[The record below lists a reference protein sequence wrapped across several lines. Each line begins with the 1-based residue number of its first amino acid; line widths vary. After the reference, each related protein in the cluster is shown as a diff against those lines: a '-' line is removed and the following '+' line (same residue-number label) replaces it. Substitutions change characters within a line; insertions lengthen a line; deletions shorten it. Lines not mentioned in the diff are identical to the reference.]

1 MKKILTLLLSALL
14 CGSVMCEDFLT
25 GGTFVKSATDG
36 SQINFVGQTTSETAK
51 MVVGRTYS
59 SEMDMLEITTAGTQ
73 TIDLQLSTGTL
84 VRVHPSSEFRVD
96 AFNQMVKNSDAEPEL
111 VVSADYI
118 LNLALMNGEAFIITP
133 KYSSPNTMCVLQTP
147 LANLELNGGKYFV
160 KASQKFVICY
170 VVEGSVGVFNP
181 KTNKKDVIETPQMA
195 FIVPFPGEIGVMVTS
210 KGIDS
215 GELLKQINTLK
226 EIDSSKDSVI
236 FAVIDKKIVGIKVK

>member
-1 MKKILTLLLSALL
+1 MKTLLILSLSALL
-14 CGSVMCEDFLT
+14 CGSVICEDFLN
-25 GGTFVKSATDG
+25 GGTFVKSAGKG
-36 SQINFVGQTTSETAK
+36 SRVSLVGQTTSETLP

-59 SEMDMLEITTAGTQ
+59 SETDLLEIKTDGTQ
-73 TIDLQLSTGTL
+73 TIELQLSVGTQ

-96 AFNQMVKNSDAEPEL
+96 MFNQMVKNSDAEPEL
-111 VVSADYI
+111 VDSTDYM
-118 LNLALMNGEAFIITP
+118 LNLALMDGEAFIITP

-181 KTNKKDVIETPQMA
+181 KTNKKDTIQTPQMA

-226 EIDSSKDSVI
+226 EIESSKDSVI